1 MNNKRLASEA
11 MNEYALESAFARHLI
26 DPARPEGAEGPCC
39 WAGVSRQIGDRLVQ
53 SSPVLD
59 SAVAAD
65 RCLAFSSKMFKLA
78 SSAGMRSDRNLFSF
92 HLNLAVQGADYAR
105 EIL

>member
-53 SSPVLD
+53 CQILLLLPI
-59 SAVAAD
+59 AVW
-65 RCLAFSSKMFKLA
+65 
-78 SSAGMRSDRNLFSF
+78 LFSVKC
-92 HLNLAVQGADYAR
+92 LSPRAVLVCDQIVIYSR
-105 EIL
+105 SI

>member
-53 SSPVLD
+53 SSPVQ
-59 SAVAAD
+59 
-65 RCLAFSSKMFKLA
+65 C
-78 SSAGMRSDRNLFSF
+78 
-92 HLNLAVQGADYAR
+92 
-105 EIL
+105 

>member
-53 SSPVLD
+53 
-59 SAVAAD
+59 
-65 RCLAFSSKMFKLA
+65 C
-78 SSAGMRSDRNLFSF
+78 
-92 HLNLAVQGADYAR
+92 
-105 EIL
+105 